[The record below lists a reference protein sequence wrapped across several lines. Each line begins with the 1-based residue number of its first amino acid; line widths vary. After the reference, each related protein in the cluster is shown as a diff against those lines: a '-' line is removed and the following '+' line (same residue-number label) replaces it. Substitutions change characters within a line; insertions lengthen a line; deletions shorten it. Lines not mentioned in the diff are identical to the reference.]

1 MTAREARESA
11 REAAAAE
18 PAEREHGP
26 IPTISEELAEDRG
39 PRRAAGVEGAVLNVL
54 INLGS
59 VKDAAF
65 RQECLAGTED
75 LVLEATHLCEQVI
88 ARERWLADNPA
99 TLESLGAKLGEAVK
113 LDSGSA
119 SVYNVYGLVYSV
131 MGEDAKAE
139 ANFQRALS
147 IAPQDSDIRHNW
159 GWYLCTHGR
168 AQASIV
174 EFEQAV
180 KNPLYKTPEI
190 ALVNAGRC
198 SASFGDVAS
207 AEQFFRRALAVSP
220 GNPTASYG
228 LALLAYRG
236 KRYDEARGWLR
247 PAVLQANPAPEALYL
262 GVCLERKLNDRQAEM
277 SYTSQLRNRYPDSA
291 EARAVP
297 SGACE

>member
-1 MTAREARESA
+1 MPITFRSA
-11 REAAAAE
+11 LAVTAAALTLLGGCSSNPTAPAPTPAPSAQLPPPR
-18 PAEREHGP
+18 PAEVSPMERAKLHTEIAAAYYERGQMDVAL
-26 IPTISEELAEDRG
+26 EELA
-39 PRRAAGVEGAVLNVL
+39 
-54 INLGS
+54 
-59 VKDAAF
+59 
-65 RQECLAGTED
+65 
-75 LVLEATHLCEQVI
+75 
-88 ARERWLADNPA
+88 
-99 TLESLGAKLGEAVK
+99 EAVK
-113 LDSGSA
+113 LDPDSA
-119 SVYNVYGLVYSV
+119 SMYNVYGLVYSV

-139 ANFQRALS
+139 ANFQRALQ
-147 IAPQDSDIRHNW
+147 IAPQDSEIRHNW

-168 AQASIV
+168 AQASIA

-228 LALLAYRG
+228 LALLAYRA

-297 SGACE
+297 SGVCE